1 MGLLAKNVLRCKLL
15 SSALS
20 EGEPSGVFQ
29 PYDVRWHHNT
39 SAGDEGPAVLREY
52 SAKRSAAPLNFSP
65 PPRGDSRDVL
75 HRSPEGS
82 RRRLGTVWT
91 SQV

>member
-39 SAGDEGPAVLREY
+39 SAGDEDPAVLREY
-52 SAKRSAAPLNFSP
+52 STKAQRRSTEFIATPA
-65 PPRGDSRDVL
+65 
-75 HRSPEGS
+75 
-82 RRRLGTVWT
+82 W
-91 SQV
+91 